1 MERETQLQTR
11 LDISRAKEERL
22 VRTLRDTRD
31 RYNQASE
38 QLTKALERINELE
51 KEVDELRIG
60 NIELNNKNIHLSRE
74 NTNSIKKEEYGK
86 MKEKMERLENELVS
100 TRAGMISY
108 KNMVAVVAEQ
118 VKNLKLNQERKKD
131 EHQNL
136 LESLREM
143 QSETKDKERI
153 GKLYF
158 IIMLSRWQEASVNKK
173 YDAVCQMTKK
183 LEGDVLALEMTNE
196 QLETKNKEKEQTI
209 QDLVLKAEKMQQQL
223 NNYKGVYQKTT
234 EFDEK
239 IRVIAELTDEKS
251 DLEIELLN
259 MRANLRRAQENEE
272 ATRIKMNDV
281 KQLEEDLKGQFDN

>member
-11 LDISRAKEERL
+11 LDISKAKEDRL
-22 VRTLRDTRD
+22 ARNLRDTRD

-38 QLTKALERINELE
+38 QLTKAMERINDLE

-60 NIELNNKNIHLSRE
+60 NIELNNKNIHLSKE
-74 NTNSIKKEEYGK
+74 NTNSIKKEEYGRI
-86 MKEKMERLENELVS
+86 KEKMERLENELVS

-183 LEGDVLALEMTNE
+183 LEGDVLALEMTNQ
-196 QLETKNKEKEQTI
+196 QLETKNKEKEHTI
-209 QDLVLKAEKMQQQL
+209 
-223 NNYKGVYQKTT
+223 
-234 EFDEK
+234 
-239 IRVIAELTDEKS
+239 
-251 DLEIELLN
+251 
-259 MRANLRRAQENEE
+259 
-272 ATRIKMNDV
+272 
-281 KQLEEDLKGQFDN
+281 